1 MRALFAICGRE
12 YASMFRIPLGWVVV
26 ALFVCLSSL
35 YFMIRV
41 VIPGGP
47 ATMREVF
54 GVWWALLLFLC
65 PSVSMRLFSEEL
77 RTGTIETSLTAPVA
91 DGVLVVGK
99 YLASVLFL
107 LTMLLPTL
115 VYVGILGWLARPDY
129 GPVLSGYAGLLLLG
143 MLYLA
148 VGALASAS
156 TSSQTLAF
164 LGTLFGLLLLDVLP
178 AQLAPRLPE
187 KFAKVVYMMSP
198 NLRATDFYRGL
209 IDTSHIAFFL
219 GASVWFLVLAALV
232 LQSRR
237 WR

>member
-1 MRALFAICGRE
+1 MRALSAICGRE

-26 ALFVCLSSL
+26 ALFVCLSSS
-35 YFMIRV
+35 YFMMRV
-41 VIPGGP
+41 MVPGGP
-47 ATMREVF
+47 ATMRELF

-77 RTGTIETSLTAPVA
+77 RSGTIETSLTAPVA

-99 YLASVLFL
+99 YLASGLFL

-115 VYVGILGWLARPDY
+115 AFVGVLAWLTRPDY
-129 GPVLSGYAGLLLLG
+129 GPVLSGYAGMVLLG

-148 VGALASAS
+148 VGALASAC

-164 LGTLFGLLLLDVLP
+164 LGTLFVLLMLDVLP
-178 AQLAPRLPE
+178 SRIAPQQPE
-187 KFAKVVYMMSP
+187 QVAKIVFMLSP
-198 NLRATDFYRGL
+198 SVRAKDFYRGL

-219 GASVWFLVLAALV
+219 GTTVWFLVLATLV